1 MKKPSRALAARI
13 EKIRLVILDVDGV
26 LTDGRLYYGA
36 KGEEL
41 KVFNTLDGHG
51 IKMLAESGVAVAIIS
66 GRSSKALRKRA
77 TDLGIAH
84 VMMGVSD
91 KAQAYMTLLK
101 RLRLTN
107 GVVASI
113 GDDIVDLPILLH
125 CGFSVAVPDAPED
138 VTSRVDFVTSH
149 AGGAGAVREFCEVI
163 MRAQGTY
170 QVSLERY
177 LG

>member
-1 MKKPSRALAARI
+1 VKKMSKALAARI
-13 EKIRLVILDVDGV
+13 GKVRLVILDVDGV

-36 KGEEL
+36 NGEEL
-41 KVFNTLDGHG
+41 KVFNTHDGHG

-77 TDLGIAH
+77 TDLGIAQ
-84 VMMGVSD
+84 VMMGVGD
-91 KAQAYMTLLK
+91 KALAYKKLLK
-101 RLRLTN
+101 GLRLTN
-107 GVVASI
+107 DVVASI
-113 GDDIVDLPILLH
+113 GDDVVDLPILLH
-125 CGFSVAVPDAPED
+125 CGFSAAVPDAPED
-138 VTSRVDFVTSH
+138 VTSRVDFVTSR

-170 QVSLERY
+170 QFALERY